1 VSAPGEA
8 EATPEAYQVPS
19 LGYRILAGAARL
31 VPLLVV
37 LVGMPVAVL
46 QYLAAH
52 QVSLPVSVV
61 TVSVFGIT
69 ISVLSTARYVAKPTR
84 AYGPLSMATSAVAF
98 AYLFTLWLQATYRIS
113 VPNSAMTISVGYAE
127 LVDLLLL
134 VPALALVAGFLAS
147 VEDLRSPTE
156 RLPFDFPP

>member
-1 VSAPGEA
+1 VSAPGTPA
-8 EATPEAYQVPS
+8 PRPEAYQVPS
-19 LGYRILAGAARL
+19 LGYRILAGGGRL

-37 LVGMPVAVL
+37 LVGIPVAGL
-46 QYLAAH
+46 EYLAAH
-52 QVSLPVSVV
+52 QVSLPISIV
-61 TVSVFGIT
+61 TVAGYGVA

-84 AYGPLSMATSAVAF
+84 AYGPLSMATSVVAF
-98 AYLFTLWLQATYRIS
+98 SYLFTLWLQATYRIS
-113 VPNSAMTISVGYAE
+113 VPNSAMTISIGYVE

-134 VPALALVAGFLAS
+134 VPALALVAGLISS